1 MSRAAIERAANQIA
15 LQSGLMLAP
24 MNFDTTEREDAPVI
38 YAASAGTPQDIQG
51 AAQRAW
57 QGLEA
62 LVPPRGRKA
71 YGYWNPEAL
80 EYRACY
86 SLEEDDHPEALGL
99 QQTVLPGGRYRRARL
114 QGDDVYGKIGQT
126 FDALAEGADVDDRRP
141 WIEFYRRQDE
151 VDVLLPIRD

>member
-1 MSRAAIERAANQIA
+1 
-15 LQSGLMLAP
+15 MLAP

-71 YGYWNPEAL
+71 YGYWDPDTF

-86 SLEEDDHPEALGL
+86 SLEESDDPEALGL
-99 QQTVLPGGRYRRARL
+99 RHTVLPGGRYRRARL

-126 FDALAEGADVDDRRP
+126 FDALAEGADIDDRRP
-141 WIEFYRRQDE
+141 WIEFYRRHDE
-151 VDVLLPIRD
+151 VEVLLPIRD